1 MEGANCMA
9 LTVSQNGRYSDT
21 KLNASDGIVKLK
33 STTPSLL
40 CVIAIAASGA
50 PSSSLLTAR
59 RQEPAAQ
66 DLFVSISLFEAK
78 SEPRAVQF
86 FFLHY

>member
-33 STTPSLL
+33 STPSLL
-40 CVIAIAASGA
+40 CVIAMAASGA

-78 SEPRAVQF
+78 SERRAVQF